1 MQFKV
6 EYTGL
11 YVTDLEETVAFF
23 EKAFGLEVLRE
34 KVGSDRRIAFM
45 GNDGSPHRIEII
57 QMNEGPE
64 RYDVGD
70 RSMRLAFRVDDFDA
84 AHALHEEMG
93 CIYEELPEYG
103 VYFCASPDG
112 YLCEVMPTRK

>member
-1 MQFKV
+1 MRFKI
-6 EYTGL
+6 EYSGL
-11 YVTDLEETVAFF
+11 YVTDLKATVEFF
-23 EKAFGLEVLRE
+23 KEAFGLEVRRE
-34 KVGSDRRIAFM
+34 KSGSDREIAFM
-45 GNDGSPHRIEII
+45 GGEGSDHIIELI
-57 QMNEGPE
+57 QMHDGPAA
-64 RYDVGD
+64 YDLGD
-70 RSMRLAFRVDDFDA
+70 RSTQIAFRVDDFDA